1 MRSLA
6 QGALCSGMHVGLLLP
21 HRVSVFHACRA
32 KTTSMGWGW
41 AVYLKD
47 AIVHGACM
55 RACMLVCVRVC
66 ARAHEPAGFL
76 GTFFDVWGI

>member
-1 MRSLA
+1 
-6 QGALCSGMHVGLLLP
+6 
-21 HRVSVFHACRA
+21 
-32 KTTSMGWGW
+32 MGWGW